1 MDAVTEAST
10 ALAQQIV
17 KNLPIIVIEEDVLLG
32 IAPQDH
38 VIEAT
43 RYVQA
48 RFASHRLS
56 SRQVVETTIIQ

>member
-1 MDAVTEAST
+1 
-10 ALAQQIV
+10 
-17 KNLPIIVIEEDVLLG
+17 LG
-32 IAPQDH
+32 VAPQDH

-56 SRQVVETTIIQ
+56 SRQVVETTIIVE